1 MATPFFG
8 QCAAASTSNEMFQ
21 SAHHYDDVIAQ
32 LQGMQNMA
40 DAAKEGFKVVT
51 EGNAFAAASQEAF
64 NSLMR
69 SWQPISDMMRMHVPA
84 EHVDC
89 TNGQCHNSIRWLDC
103 RGASCIL
110 NDTPLVSGS
119 QQSHIL
125 LNSGDEQISG
135 TYFRTPKTAMF
146 QPGKIFNKIKKSS

>member
-84 EHVDC
+84 EHVDVFD
-89 TNGQCHNSIRWLDC
+89 H
-103 RGASCIL
+103 RGVYTTA
-110 NDTPLVSGS
+110 SGS
-119 QQSHIL
+119 SYAAPRVAALAARFLAKNTEASTADI
-125 LNSGDEQISG
+125 I
-135 TYFRTPKTAMF
+135 YFLKSRA
-146 QPGKIFNKIKKSS
+146 IKNDSQFVKFGWIPDPSDDYKL